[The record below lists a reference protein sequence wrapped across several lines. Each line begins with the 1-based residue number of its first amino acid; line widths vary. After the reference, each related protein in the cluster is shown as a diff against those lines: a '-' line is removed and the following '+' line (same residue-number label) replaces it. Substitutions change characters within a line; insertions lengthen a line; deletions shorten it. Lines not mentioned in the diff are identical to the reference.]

1 MQSKNNEKFIEQ
13 PNLGLTLGFLGSVF
27 ETLGLLIGTIGEGV
41 ILQEMVEEEQSE
53 KKIRSDQKNQL
64 SQIEKKLDYVIKE
77 LEALKR

>member
-41 ILQEMVEEEQSE
+41 ILQEMVEEEQVE

-77 LEALKR
+77 LELLKR

>member
-1 MQSKNNEKFIEQ
+1 MQSKKNEKFIEQ

-41 ILQEMVEEEQSE
+41 ILQEMVEEEQTE
-53 KKIRSDQKNQL
+53 KKIRSEQKNQL

-77 LEALKR
+77 LEELKR